1 MGDTRFC
8 PQCGALVLPEDA
20 FCGECGA
27 ALKAVRPELE
37 PPIQPVPPP
46 ILPPAAPSVP
56 VQPLPVQ
63 PPPIQSV
70 PPPPVKAGG
79 KRVLT
84 ALMVVGGV
92 ILLFLLVIL
101 LRPSSHETTAQ
112 PSLVV
117 NEQGV
122 DTFRYQH
129 IRSADAGFKV
139 AGVKGDVGFSM
150 DIPTGWQRQEGVQ
163 EHELV
168 FKSPDDTPESQMF
181 LAVLA
186 EPATKGHSAADVA
199 TAHITELRDMAADA
213 EVLEQAEILSRVG
226 TGQRAVLRYIGPS
239 DSPGKLMT
247 EMVVFQHGKVIY
259 RLELTAP
266 EPLWHTAQQA
276 MEQALASL
284 EFGS

>member
-1 MGDTRFC
+1 MGNTRFC

-27 ALKAVRPELE
+27 VLKAVRPEPE
-37 PPIQPVPPP
+37 PPTQPV
-46 ILPPAAPSVP
+46 S
-56 VQPLPVQ
+56 
-63 PPPIQSV
+63 PPPIQSI
-70 PPPPVKAGG
+70 PPPPVKVG
-79 KRVLT
+79 KRIMT

-92 ILLFLLVIL
+92 VLLLLLIILAL
-101 LRPSSHETTAQ
+101 PSSDETAQ
-112 PSLVV
+112 PPLVV

-139 AGVKGDVGFSM
+139 AGVKGEVGFSM
-150 DIPTGWQRQEGVQ
+150 DIPTGWQRQEGTQ

-168 FKSPDDTPESQMF
+168 FKSPDDTPELQMF

-199 TAHITELRDMAADA
+199 TTHLAELRDMAADA

>member
-1 MGDTRFC
+1 
-8 PQCGALVLPEDA
+8 
-20 FCGECGA
+20 
-27 ALKAVRPELE
+27 
-37 PPIQPVPPP
+37 
-46 ILPPAAPSVP
+46 
-56 VQPLPVQ
+56 
-63 PPPIQSV
+63 
-70 PPPPVKAGG
+70 
-79 KRVLT
+79 
-84 ALMVVGGV
+84 MVVGGV
-92 ILLFLLVIL
+92 ILLFLLIIL
-101 LRPSSHETTAQ
+101 ALPSSNETAQ
-112 PSLVV
+112 PPLAV

-139 AGVKGDVGFSM
+139 EGVKGGVGFSM
-150 DIPTGWQRQEGVQ
+150 DIPAGWQRQEGTQ

-186 EPATKGHSAADVA
+186 EPAVKGSSAADVA
-199 TAHITELRDMAADA
+199 TTHLAELRDMAADA
-213 EVLEQAEILSRVG
+213 EVLERAEILSRVG

-259 RLELTAP
+259 RLELTTP